1 MPNITTNH
9 AITCT
14 NILFSPLCV
23 FVQQLDTYMDET
35 FISSAFAAMGEA
47 VARSEERRVGKEC
60 RSRWSPYH

>member
-9 AITCT
+9 AITCK
-14 NILFSPLCV
+14 NILFSPSCF

-47 VARSEERRVGKEC
+47 VVSVKMIKNRTTG
-60 RSRWSPYH
+60 